1 MKLSDLPLYRLN
13 SNVLP
18 VFLSQ
23 SWGSTTGKRQW
34 LYHLKIRQKIS
45 LSIAVALGVVAVGMT
60 SGILVGNHLRQQ
72 AKLQLDTKLE
82 HGSLLIQFQTNLL
95 EVESHRKGLLS
106 FLEKPDELRYVLSE
120 YKEDAAE
127 IYPLWSKLKVIYEGQ
142 KIEESGGEGEDFS
155 TLVRKYDR
163 WIQEYTQLPNELSQ
177 KIDLSSLQ
185 SADLTTTRKVLE
197 EFTYSSSVSK
207 NIFDFVEELENFI
220 EKDAEELKKVQTTL
234 AKAEQL
240 QIQILVGSLLL
251 STIVA
256 ALLAGYIS
264 RTISKP
270 LQKATQIAERVSQED
285 NFSLRVPVINADE
298 VGVLATTLNQLI
310 ERVQKLLQE
319 RQAAEAHL
327 VQSEKMSS
335 LGQLVA
341 GVAHEINNPVNFIY
355 GNLDHVNE
363 YTQNLLEL
371 VQLYQKHYPKP
382 GEEIE
387 DAIADIELEFIT
399 EDLAKILQ
407 SMQVGTKRIRE
418 IVLSLRNFSRLDE
431 AEFKTVDI
439 HEGIDS
445 TLLILR
451 HRFKAKSD
459 APEIQIIKDYAQ
471 LPLVEC
477 YPGQLNQ
484 VFMNLLAN
492 AIDAVEEL
500 RQSRSSEAI
509 DANPTTI
516 RISTEAIDNSWV
528 AIHIADNGLG
538 MSQVVR
544 SRLFDPFFTTK
555 PIGKGTGLG
564 LSISYQIVTE
574 KHGGKLYCSSALGK
588 GTEFLIQIPIRQH
601 K

>member
-1 MKLSDLPLYRLN
+1 
-13 SNVLP
+13 
-18 VFLSQ
+18 
-23 SWGSTTGKRQW
+23 
-34 LYHLKIRQKIS
+34 
-45 LSIAVALGVVAVGMT
+45 
-60 SGILVGNHLRQQ
+60 
-72 AKLQLDTKLE
+72 
-82 HGSLLIQFQTNLL
+82 
-95 EVESHRKGLLS
+95 
-106 FLEKPDELRYVLSE
+106 
-120 YKEDAAE
+120 
-127 IYPLWSKLKVIYEGQ
+127 
-142 KIEESGGEGEDFS
+142 
-155 TLVRKYDR
+155 
-163 WIQEYTQLPNELSQ
+163 
-177 KIDLSSLQ
+177 
-185 SADLTTTRKVLE
+185 
-197 EFTYSSSVSK
+197 
-207 NIFDFVEELENFI
+207 
-220 EKDAEELKKVQTTL
+220 
-234 AKAEQL
+234 
-240 QIQILVGSLLL
+240 LL

-270 LQKATQIAERVSQED
+270 LKRATQIAERVSQED
-285 NFSLRVPVINADE
+285 DFSLRVPVVNADE
-298 VGVLATTLNQLI
+298 VGLLATTLNQLI

-341 GVAHEINNPVNFIY
+341 GVAHEINNPINFIH
-355 GNLDHVNE
+355 GNLNHASE
-363 YTQNLLEL
+363 YTQDLLNL
-371 VQLYQKHYPKP
+371 VQLYQKHYPNP
-382 GEEIE
+382 CEEIE
-387 DAIADIELEFIT
+387 EAITQIDLEFIT

-407 SMQVGTKRIRE
+407 SMQVGTKRISE

-459 APEIQIIKDYAQ
+459 IPEIQIIKDYAQ

-500 RQSRSSEAI
+500 HQRRSSEGI
-509 DANPTTI
+509 DANPSII
-516 RISTEAIDNSWV
+516 RIWTELIDNSWV

-538 MSQVVR
+538 MSEAVR

-564 LSISYQIVTE
+564 LSISYQIVTK
-574 KHGGKLYCSSALGK
+574 KHGGELHCYSALEQ
-588 GTEFLIQIPIRQH
+588 GTEFVIQIPIMQQ